1 MGRPKAELVLAEDE
15 RDELLALTR
24 RQRTAQAIAK
34 RAAII
39 LACAEGHDNKVVAR
53 MLRVS
58 QPTVGRWRA
67 RFIES
72 RVDGLYD
79 EARPGAPRCIS
90 DAVVERV
97 VTATLE
103 STPRG
108 ETHWST
114 RGMARHMGLGKST
127 IHEIWQA
134 FRLQPHRSDTFKLSK
149 DPLLVPKVRDVVGLY
164 MNPPDHAVVLCVDE
178 KSQIQALERTQPL
191 LPLKPGAA
199 ERRSHDYQRHGTT
212 TLFAALN
219 AKTGEVIGEM
229 HRRHRAVEFKA
240 FLATIDERI
249 PPDVDVHVICDNY
262 GTHKSPVVRRWL
274 RAHPRFHM
282 HFTPTYASWLN
293 LVERWFSGLTEKAVK
308 RGSHRSVR
316 ELEHAIRA
324 YLDVTNGNP
333 KPFVWTKTADQ
344 ILGKIARFAQA
355 TIEAHKE
362 D

>member
-1 MGRPKAELVLAEDE
+1 LDDE
-15 RDELLALTR
+15 REELLALTR
-24 RQRTAQAIAK
+24 RQRTAQAIAT
-34 RAAII
+34 RARIV
-39 LACAEGHDNKVVAR
+39 LACAEGHDNKTVAR
-53 MLRVS
+53 TLRVS

-72 RVDGLYD
+72 RVEGLYD
-79 EARPGAPRCIS
+79 EPRPGAPRRIS
-90 DAVVERV
+90 DAEVERV

-103 STPRG
+103 AAPRG

-114 RGMARHMGLGKST
+114 RGMARRMGLGKST
-127 IHEIWQA
+127 VHEIWRA
-134 FRLQPHRSDTFKLSK
+134 FRLQPHRSETFKLSK

-219 AKTGEVIGEM
+219 TRTGEVIGEM

-240 FLATIDERI
+240 FLATIDQKVAPGI
-249 PPDVDVHVICDNY
+249 DVHVICDNY
-262 GTHKSPVVRRWL
+262 GTHKAPVVARWL

-293 LVERWFSGLTEKAVK
+293 MVERWFSGLTEKAVK
-308 RGSHRSVR
+308 RGSHRNVR
-316 ELEHAIRA
+316 ELEQAIRT
-324 YLDVTNGNP
+324 YLDVTNQNP
-333 KPFVWTKTADQ
+333 KAFVWTKSAEQ

-355 TIEAHKE
+355 TLEIHGT